1 VGWRYDE
8 LRHQLVYV
16 TSHGKVVRAPHLGA
30 LKQKIGGF
38 QNASNSVFHRTRI
51 SSVHFSD

>member
-8 LRHQLVYV
+8 IKHQLVYV
-16 TSHGKVVRAPHLGA
+16 TAHGKVVRAPHLGA